1 MVNWSKVENR
11 ISGVKVETVDA
22 KSILDIVGNPTEE
35 ELAVTVPLKSFS
47 ADASFDL
54 KRLMYP
60 LGDYWRVMVKNEDFQ
75 SIRDALLKYWAY
87 KGMPRVRFEF
97 ADMGGV
103 LVQLRE
109 KVTIRE
115 DDGVKVIDLNKII
128 EGVNGSFDYDRTVI
142 GSDGSKLEFQFLS
155 KRTRKEVL
163 PGDFVDGG
171 LFVAIDGQVRISAGL
186 NRLVCTNGLTERL
199 NVMSGTDFSGSEEI
213 LQRAVNLINW
223 LSNQTSHKVNNVR
236 ELSVALKDFPEFL
249 LNRFWK
255 GWSEKIDL
263 KELTWF
269 DVIDSLTREGNKT
282 LSNFRYRMLESYETI
297 NTYQTA
303 EHRCPIC
310 SATVGNGK

>member
-1 MVNWSKVENR
+1 
-11 ISGVKVETVDA
+11 
-22 KSILDIVGNPTEE
+22 
-35 ELAVTVPLKSFS
+35 
-47 ADASFDL
+47 
-54 KRLMYP
+54 
-60 LGDYWRVMVKNEDFQ
+60 
-75 SIRDALLKYWAY
+75 
-87 KGMPRVRFEF
+87 
-97 ADMGGV
+97 
-103 LVQLRE
+103 
-109 KVTIRE
+109 
-115 DDGVKVIDLNKII
+115 
-128 EGVNGSFDYDRTVI
+128 
-142 GSDGSKLEFQFLS
+142 
-155 KRTRKEVL
+155 
-163 PGDFVDGG
+163 
-171 LFVAIDGQVRISAGL
+171 
-186 NRLVCTNGLTERL
+186 
-199 NVMSGTDFSGSEEI
+199 MSGTDFSGSEEI